1 VISPASASAPASS
14 AKLGPG
20 FDTLALALELRCTV
34 HAEAAEDWSIEHTG
48 VHRPVGAESDGV
60 LMAARKAVGSA
71 NPLRLTVSSDIPIG
85 KGLGSS
91 AAAFAAGVAAS
102 LRAVEG
108 EVSPDHVYRVASELE
123 GHPDNVAAAVYGGL
137 VLVPAEGMP
146 IRIPL
151 HPSINVVVGV
161 PDTQLSTAAA
171 RASVATEFSRDVVVR
186 SLSRISALTAGLMSA
201 DPQILAAAHGD
212 EIHEAPRSMLSP
224 EVDLAIRRVKNAGAW
239 HAARSGAGPAVIAL
253 TGPDGFSS
261 VCDAFRAS
269 SLNVLEVGVATTGL
283 I

>member
-1 VISPASASAPASS
+1 
-14 AKLGPG
+14 
-20 FDTLALALELRCTV
+20 
-34 HAEAAEDWSIEHTG
+34 
-48 VHRPVGAESDGV
+48 
-60 LMAARKAVGSA
+60 MAARKAVGSA

-253 TGPDGFSS
+253 TGSDGFSS

-269 SLNVLEVGVATTGL
+269 SLNVHEVGVATTGL
-283 I
+283 ILGERRRPRTSPRSSVD

>member
-1 VISPASASAPASS
+1 
-14 AKLGPG
+14 
-20 FDTLALALELRCTV
+20 
-34 HAEAAEDWSIEHTG
+34 
-48 VHRPVGAESDGV
+48 
-60 LMAARKAVGSA
+60 MAARKVVGSA
-71 NPLRLTVSSDIPIG
+71 NSLCLTVSSDIPIG

-91 AAAFAAGVAAS
+91 AAAFTAGVAAS

-253 TGPDGFSS
+253 TGSDGFSS

-269 SLNVLEVGVATTGL
+269 SLNVLQVGVATTGL